1 MTTATSM
8 RKGARPARRLRHRS
22 RSQAFGARVDR
33 VVARPLARDLRT
45 RVPRHGARDRE
56 VLRSSRRKRSSSRSI
71 GRLNAGWVDFGAA
84 DRLKKGVIGIS
95 KADGPMSTLRLGVL
109 RNAAG

>member
-22 RSQAFGARVDR
+22 RSQAFVARVDR

-45 RVPRHGARDRE
+45 RVRRRGARDRE

-71 GRLNAGWVDFGAA
+71 GRLNVGWLDYGAVQG
-84 DRLKKGVIGIS
+84 LKKRVYVISEDCEPI
-95 KADGPMSTLRLGVL
+95 AMLL
-109 RNAAG
+109 